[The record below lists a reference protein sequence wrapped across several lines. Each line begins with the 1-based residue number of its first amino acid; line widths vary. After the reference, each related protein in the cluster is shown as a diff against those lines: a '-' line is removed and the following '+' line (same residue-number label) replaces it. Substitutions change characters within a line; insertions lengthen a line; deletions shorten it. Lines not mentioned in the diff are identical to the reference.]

1 MSTLKNNL
9 NSHERNHANLPS
21 LVITISVAFLSLFDL
36 EGKFGKVLT
45 QALTPSKTNLL
56 SHIRPVCEK
65 LYFFSCDIM
74 SSVFIVLPYSHI

>member
-1 MSTLKNNL
+1 MREIMQTFQVLL
-9 NSHERNHANLPS
+9 L
-21 LVITISVAFLSLFDL
+21 LSLWLSFRSL
-36 EGKFGKVLT
+36 IWKGNLAKCLLKT
-45 QALTPSKTNLL
+45 LTPSKTNLL